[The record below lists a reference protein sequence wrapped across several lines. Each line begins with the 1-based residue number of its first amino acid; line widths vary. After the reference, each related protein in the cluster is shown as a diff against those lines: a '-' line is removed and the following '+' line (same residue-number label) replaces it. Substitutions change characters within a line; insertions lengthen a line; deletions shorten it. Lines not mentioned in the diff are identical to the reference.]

1 MKKIFVLLLALAVV
15 FGFASCS
22 GNTTEYADETTAAS
36 LVDSINKANVAADI
50 LAAANEGT
58 SNGLTIAYDF
68 TDADS
73 IADAIENGG
82 DVSIDVVA
90 MITSEYSNGLWQAA
104 DGKDVPDRSITAGTA
119 KVTVTGTFSVVEG
132 TGYKLDIKSY
142 SAETT
147 LPVKIKEGTTEYT
160 FELEKLNGTASG
172 TITLNTATG
181 DFSVENI
188 SLTVPSAGDVEA
200 WLDGKLVN
208 YTQLCT
214 DTGFNPGDKVTL

>member
-1 MKKIFVLLLALAVV
+1 M
-15 FGFASCS
+15 
-22 GNTTEYADETTAAS
+22 
-36 LVDSINKANVAADI
+36 
-50 LAAANEGT
+50 
-58 SNGLTIAYDF
+58 
-68 TDADS
+68 
-73 IADAIENGG
+73 
-82 DVSIDVVA
+82 
-90 MITSEYSNGLWQAA
+90 
-104 DGKDVPDRSITAGTA
+104 
-119 KVTVTGTFSVVEG
+119 TVTGTFSAVEG